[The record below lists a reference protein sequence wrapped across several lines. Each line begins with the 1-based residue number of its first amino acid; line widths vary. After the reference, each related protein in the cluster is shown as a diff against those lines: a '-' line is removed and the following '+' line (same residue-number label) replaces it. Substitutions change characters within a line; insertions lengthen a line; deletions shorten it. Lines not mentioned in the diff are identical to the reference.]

1 MRTIARSG
9 RPNSVITMSRCCVLL
24 IIAWCCLPGIA
35 SGESVLRVRD
45 QQQRYSLN
53 AYIGVLEDRDAHLTI
68 DDVRQPEQA
77 GRFLPH
83 ANDSSNVGYT
93 RSAYWARI
101 RIVNESASPIW
112 LLDVDYPLLDRIDLY
127 VIDASGRITAKT
139 TGDTFPFRTREIA
152 NRKFL
157 FRLALPPGEHMTVY
171 LRIETESAMTFP
183 LLLWHPDAFAQKDH
197 NEQFALGGYYG
208 IMVAMIC
215 YNLFLLC
222 AIRDRVYLYYLL
234 YIITYSIAQ
243 MSLNGLS
250 AEYLWPDSSWWGN
263 RNLAFFVGATV
274 LFITLF
280 GRAFLKTTV
289 YTPRLDRILK
299 VVLVWSALAIALAF
313 VSGYRLSIQ
322 VGLSS
327 GAVAAIMLIIAGVL
341 CLRQGD
347 RAARFYL
354 LGWTLFLCGFLA
366 MYLRSFGLL
375 PHIFLT
381 TYGIQIGSVLE
392 VILLSLGLADRMSL
406 MKRQIE
412 QTQREQQ
419 VEHELRQRN
428 EELSLLHR
436 VGQLFT
442 SSLELSEVLEY
453 ILEEMRRL
461 LGITAASFWLCA
473 PESDEIVCQQ
483 AMGPGRDAVLG
494 WRLKSGQGVVGQAAQ
509 SGDTVYVRDARHD
522 ARHYKQVERLTG
534 LEYRSI
540 LAIPFRVKD
549 VAIGVLNL
557 LDHQENR
564 FSENDL
570 RLLELIASAAA
581 EAVENARLYSQAQL
595 ELAERIRAEA
605 QLVEAN
611 QKLQELLDNLQRAQ
625 SQLIQSERMAALG
638 QLIAGVAH
646 EINTPLGAIRS
657 SIGNIVTALHTSLTQ
672 LPHVLLQLSPD
683 RQQMFLALIERARQ
697 EKQYVTSREERQL
710 RKKVAHALEIHQI
723 PQADSMAD
731 MLVDMGIYDNLEPC
745 LPLFQQGDTQIR
757 DLLLRTAYHL
767 ATQYHNSQNI
777 VLAVERASK
786 VLFALKTYACVD
798 QSGKM
803 KTIQITEG
811 IDLVLTLYHNQLKH
825 GIELLKRYE
834 AVPAIPCYP
843 DELHQVWTNLIHNAI
858 DAMNRKGALEIRVY
872 SPNEASGKPQGVIV
886 EMTDSGCGI
895 PEDIRERIFEPLFTT
910 KSDGEGSGLGLD
922 IVKKIIDKHHGRIDV
937 DSQPG
942 KTTFSVWLPYTQHE

>member
-1 MRTIARSG
+1 ML
-9 RPNSVITMSRCCVLL
+9 RCCVLA
-24 IIAWCCLPGIA
+24 IVAWCCLPKIA
-35 SGESVLRVRD
+35 FGEAVVRVHER
-45 QQQRYSLN
+45 QQRYSLN
-53 AYIGVLEDRDAHLTI
+53 ASVGVLEDRDRQMTI
-68 DDVRQPEQA
+68 DDARQPEQA
-77 GRFLPH
+77 GHFLPH
-83 ANDSSNVGYT
+83 ANDSSNFGYT

-101 RIVNESASPIW
+101 RIVNESASPVW

-127 VIDASGRITAKT
+127 VVDAAGQMTAKT
-139 TGDTFPFRTREIA
+139 TGDTFPFRTRDLA

-157 FRLALPPGEHMTVY
+157 FRVELPPGERMTLY

-183 LLLWHPDAFAQKDH
+183 LLLWHPDAFARKDH

-222 AIRDRVYLYYLL
+222 AIRDRVYLYYIL

-250 AEYLWPDSSWWGN
+250 AEYLWPDFPWWGN
-263 RNLAFFVGATV
+263 RNLAFFLGATV

-280 GRAFLKTTV
+280 GRTFLKTAV
-289 YTPRLDRILK
+289 YTPRLDRMLK
-299 VVLVWSALAIALAF
+299 VVLVWSALAIALTFA
-313 VSGYRLSIQ
+313 SGYRLSIQ

-327 GAVAAIMLIIAGVL
+327 GAVASLTLIAASVL
-341 CLRQGD
+341 CLRQGY

-354 LGWTLFLCGFLA
+354 LGWTLFFCGFLA
-366 MYLRSFGLL
+366 MYLRSFGVL

-381 TYGIQIGSVLE
+381 TYGVQIGSVLE
-392 VILLSLGLADRMSL
+392 VILLSLGLADRMSV

-412 QTQREQQ
+412 QTQREKQA
-419 VEHELRQRN
+419 EHELRQRN

-436 VGQLFT
+436 VGQLFA
-442 SSLELSEVLEY
+442 SSLELSEVLER

-494 WRLKSGQGVVGQAAQ
+494 WRLTSGQGIVGQAAQ
-509 SGDTVYVRDARHD
+509 CGGTVYVRDARHD

-534 LEYRSI
+534 IEYRTI
-540 LAIPFRVKD
+540 LAIPFRVKN
-549 VAIGVLNL
+549 VVIGVLNL

-564 FSENDL
+564 FSANDL

-581 EAVENARLYSQAQL
+581 EAVENARLYSQVHL

-657 SIGNIVTALHTSLTQ
+657 SIGNIATALQTSLTQ
-672 LPHVLLQLSPD
+672 LPHVLLQLSPE

-697 EKQYVTSREERQL
+697 EKQYATSREERQL
-710 RKKVAHALEIHQI
+710 RKQVARELEVFQI
-723 PQADSMAD
+723 PQADEIAD
-731 MLVDMGIYDNLEPC
+731 TLVDMGIYGNLEPH
-745 LPLFQQGDTQIR
+745 LPLFRQGDAQLR
-757 DLLLRTAYHL
+757 ALLLRTASQL

-786 VLFALKTYACVD
+786 VLFALKTYAHVD
-798 QSGKM
+798 PSGKM
-803 KTIQITEG
+803 KTIRITEG
-811 IDLVLTLYHNQLKH
+811 IDLALTLYHNQLKH
-825 GIELLKRYE
+825 GIEILKRYDD
-834 AVPAIPCYP
+834 VPAIPCYP

-858 DAMNRKGALEIRVY
+858 DAMNRKGVFEIRVY
-872 SPNEASGKPQGVIV
+872 SPNEESDKPQGVVV

-895 PEDIRERIFEPLFTT
+895 PADIKDRIFEPLFTT

-937 DSQPG
+937 DSLPG
-942 KTTFSVWLPYTQHE
+942 RTTFSVWLPCTPHE